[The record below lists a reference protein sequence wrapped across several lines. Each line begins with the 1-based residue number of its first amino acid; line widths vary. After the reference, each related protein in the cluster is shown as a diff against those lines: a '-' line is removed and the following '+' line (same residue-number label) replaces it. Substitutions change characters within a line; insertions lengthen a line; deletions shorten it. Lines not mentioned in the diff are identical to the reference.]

1 MDLPITEV
9 SEAYRREWC
18 SIGATAV
25 ALLESY
31 IELGIETHEEEGK
44 ARAAELVNAF
54 PGVPAQYMP
63 TIVQV
68 TAAIPEFSDDL
79 ASLLDRHFNKRENQ
93 QKLEF
98 SYKLKPLVGDEIDGS
113 TTHIPVKP
121 SKVSKGG
128 SVALTS
134 GPADYTEALQTSER
148 YYQAR
153 RNASES
159 AAQLHRRGASNPL
172 YRQAAGYYADRAR
185 EQSRYAQ
192 QATSTA
198 ADFLVNEQSTSRNID
213 LHGVRVQDGVRIAK
227 QRAQAWWEGLGEM
240 RVRKAREQSLTIVTG
255 LGRHSAGGVSQ
266 LRQAVAAALLQDGWK
281 IQVETGRFV
290 ITGRR

>member
-1 MDLPITEV
+1 MDLPIAEV

-31 IELGIETHEEEGK
+31 IELGIEAHDEEGK
-44 ARAAELVNAF
+44 ARAAELVNAY
-54 PGVPAQYMP
+54 PEVPAQYMP

-79 ASLLDRHFNKRENQ
+79 ASLLDRHFNRRDNQ
-93 QKLEF
+93 QKLDF

-113 TTHIPVKP
+113 TTHIPAKP

-128 SVALTS
+128 STVLTS
-134 GPADYTEALQTSER
+134 GPADYSEALATSER

-159 AAQLHRRGASNPL
+159 ATQLHRRGASNPL

-185 EQSRYAQ
+185 EQARFAQ
-192 QATSTA
+192 TATSTA
-198 ADFLVNEQSTSRNID
+198 ADMLVNEQSTPRNID

-227 QRAQAWWEGLGEM
+227 QRAQAWWDGLGEM

-255 LGRHSAGGVSQ
+255 LGKHSAGGVSQ
-266 LRQAVAAALLQDGWK
+266 LRQAVAAALLQEGWK